1 MRHFEL
7 LQKYLSDL
15 NVLFVKLHN
24 IHWNVVGKQ
33 FMRVHDFTEELYDQ
47 VFEDFDEV
55 AELLKMKNVM
65 PLATVKEY
73 LENASIEEVEAR
85 EFQTKE
91 ALEIVKADLET
102 MRELAT
108 EIRNVSDEEGDFET
122 TALFEDYVA
131 FYSKNIWFADAML
144 K

>member
-7 LQKYLSDL
+7 LQKYLSNL
-15 NVLFVKLHN
+15 NVLLVKFHN

-33 FMRVHDFTEELYDQ
+33 FMRVHAFTEELYDQ
-47 VFEDFDEV
+47 VFADFDEV

-65 PLATVKEY
+65 PLSTVKEY
-73 LENASIEEVEAR
+73 LANASIEEIQAKD
-85 EFQTKE
+85 FKTKE

-102 MRELAT
+102 MRTLAT
-108 EIRNVSDEEGDFET
+108 EIRNSADKEGDFET
-122 TALFEDYVA
+122 VALFEDYVA